1 MKTKNI
7 FFLAPLLTI
16 LLLSGC
22 SQADFNDAD
31 YYTVYP
37 DQQNDANAENSSS
50 LASLMK
56 DKKISNTSFADSF
69 ATRLLES
76 LEADNNVVF
85 SPYLLQM
92 SLCWL
97 AQKETGDVQAEL
109 MESMDLTIEDLH
121 EAIRFFAFSSAF
133 LREKLSKE
141 LTFSHSVWAQ
151 AGYPI
156 DVSSWQ
162 DESGMIVP
170 HISYVDFEQ
179 AEETKSYIWDWMK
192 GDEPYAWESTCLFS
206 YPLPAD
212 LKMLLFG
219 ISRFKDAFWYPF
231 KETVEKPFFHSDG
244 SQNTHLMATGVFDA
258 LPFVENEKMSA
269 VVLPYKNGHTS
280 LCLYLPKEGYSLRD
294 IVSDISLVVGSKKA
308 CVDLTMPLF
317 DYFSLEEVNLP
328 RQRMGFPCLW
338 EEGGVLS
345 GLNPQL
351 FPIAICQQ
359 TQLEWAPLSD
369 MMDASK
375 TSKTAEKTLLLDRP
389 FLFTLIENSTG
400 LVLMEGQVSSL

>member
-22 SQADFNDAD
+22 SQADYYDAD
-31 YYTVYP
+31 YGTVYP
-37 DQQNDANAENSSS
+37 DQKYDANAENSSS

-56 DKKISNTSFADSF
+56 DKKISDTSFADSF
-69 ATRLLES
+69 ASRLLES

-97 AQKETGDVQAEL
+97 AQHETDDVQAKL
-109 MESMDLTIEDLH
+109 LESMGLTYEDLQ
-121 EAIRFFAFSSAF
+121 AANRFFAFSSAF
-133 LREKLSKE
+133 LRENLSKE

-151 AGYPI
+151 AGYTI
-156 DVSSWQ
+156 ESSSWQ
-162 DESGMIVP
+162 DESSMIAP

-179 AEETKSYIWDWMK
+179 TEETKSYIWDWMK
-192 GDEPYAWESTCLFS
+192 GDEPQVWESTHLFS
-206 YPLPAD
+206 YSLPAD

-219 ISRFKDAFWYPF
+219 ISRHKDAFWYPF
-231 KETVEKPFFHSDG
+231 KETVEKPFFLSDG
-244 SQNTHLMATGVFDA
+244 SQTTHLMATGVFDA

-269 VVLPYKNGHTS
+269 VALPYKNGITS
-280 LCLYLPKEGYSLRD
+280 LCLFLPKEGYSLRD
-294 IVSDISLVVGSKKA
+294 IVSEVSLVVGSSKA

-328 RQRMGFPCLW
+328 RLRMGFPCLW
-338 EEGGVLS
+338 EERGVLS
-345 GLNPQL
+345 GLDPNL
-351 FPIAICQQ
+351 YPIALCQQ

-400 LVLMEGQVSSL
+400 LVLMEGQISSL